1 MYTETMNVPD
11 LDKLSYDKFSYLRRP
26 IFRTRSRKLYEMNK
40 EAARA
45 VVKERLSHF
54 MVYYGGQ
61 HNISIGRIA
70 IRNQKSRW
78 GSCSKKGNLNFNYKL
93 VFMPPEIRDYVIVHE
108 ICHVKEFN
116 HGRGFWSLVAETVP
130 DWKKLRKS
138 LREIG
143 RGEDKDLTFLH
154 RAK

>member
-1 MYTETMNVPD
+1 MYTEAMNIPN
-11 LDKLSYDKFSYLRRP
+11 LDRFSYDKFSYLRRP
-26 IFRTRSRKLYEMNK
+26 FFLTRSRKLYEMNK

-45 VVKERLSHF
+45 VIEERLSHF
-54 MVYYGGQ
+54 MVHYGGR
-61 HNISIGRIA
+61 HNISVGRIA

-143 RGEDKDLTFLH
+143 RSEDKDLMFLH